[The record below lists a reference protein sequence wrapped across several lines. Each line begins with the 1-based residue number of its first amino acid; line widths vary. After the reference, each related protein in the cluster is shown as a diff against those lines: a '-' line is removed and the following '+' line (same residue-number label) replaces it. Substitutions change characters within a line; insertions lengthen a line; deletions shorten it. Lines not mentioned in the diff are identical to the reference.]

1 MQQNMTLQIILI
13 LLVIGLCAGML
24 SGFIGVGG
32 GIIIVPALIYFLGL
46 SQHQATGTSLFILCM
61 PVVILGVLNYTKT
74 ANVNFSYGL
83 IVASTFVIGGYFG
96 SKLSLKMNPAL
107 VKVIFGM
114 IMLYVA
120 IMMIRSG
127 YISYKKED

>member
-120 IMMIRSG
+120 IMMISSG